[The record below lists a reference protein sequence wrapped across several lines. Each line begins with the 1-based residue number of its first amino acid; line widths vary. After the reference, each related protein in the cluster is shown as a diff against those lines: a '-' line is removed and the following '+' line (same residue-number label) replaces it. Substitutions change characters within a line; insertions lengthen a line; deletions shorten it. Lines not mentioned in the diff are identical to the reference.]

1 MLRTNPPFLTYAEE
15 LYNRQQRKEDIIIK
29 QYSKGQRL
37 FLQKEEAVKVMFIKE
52 GIVKCFFTEN
62 NDKDYILE
70 FLGKGEIIGEIECI
84 RNISCLCTI
93 EAITDVTVYAFSVPY
108 FRSLLICDLELNK
121 LLMNTFAERII
132 NTSSRASYQQLY
144 TIDYSLNKLLDLQSR
159 IGIELSKEDMAS
171 YLGITVRSLNRG
183 LKDLDRKSS

>member
-29 QYSKGQRL
+29 QYNKGQRL

>member
-1 MLRTNPPFLTYAEE
+1 MLRTNPSFLTYAEE
-15 LYNRQQRKEDIIIK
+15 LYERQKRKEDVIIK

-37 FLQKEEAVKVMFIKE
+37 FLQNEEAVKVMFIKE

-84 RNISCLCTI
+84 RDISCLCTI

-108 FRSLLICDLELNK
+108 FRSLLVCDLELNK

-132 NTSSRASYQQLY
+132 NTSSRASYQQLH
-144 TIDYSLNKLLDLQSR
+144 TIDDSLSKLLKLQSR

-183 LKDLDRKSS
+183 LKDLDHKSS